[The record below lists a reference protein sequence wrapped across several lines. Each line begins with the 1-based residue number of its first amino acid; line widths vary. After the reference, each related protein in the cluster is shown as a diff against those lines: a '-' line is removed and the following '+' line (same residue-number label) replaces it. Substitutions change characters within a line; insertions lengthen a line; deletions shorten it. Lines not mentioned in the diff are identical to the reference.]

1 MLVEDKSAH
10 LDALPALFLFGSWDM
25 ESGVW
30 HTSRSTILLRVE
42 ALDEDNFLW
51 AKIRFVVP
59 STSTVSKVLVAVM
72 SMEYRV
78 WGTHRCAASCF
89 TASVSPLRFG

>member
-10 LDALPALFLFGSWDM
+10 LDALPTLFLLGTWDM

-42 ALDEDNFLW
+42 ALDEDDFLW

-59 STSTVSKVLVAVM
+59 STSTVTKVLLPVIF
-72 SMEYRV
+72 ME
-78 WGTHRCAASCF
+78 
-89 TASVSPLRFG
+89 